1 MTNAQIITNAR
12 FALMEQGIIGTTGRT
27 IKFLDGEGNEKELP
41 EPEQIHTYQTWK
53 ELGYQVKKGSKA
65 VARFT
70 IWKHVEGKK
79 NQDTDEETPSRM
91 FMKNA
96 SWFSA
101 SQVEAI
107 TA

>member
-27 IKFLDGEGNEKELP
+27 LTFVDEEGDEKQMP
-41 EPEQIHTYQTWK
+41 EPEVIHTYQTWK

-70 IWKHVEGKK
+70 IWKHVAAKK
-79 NQDTDEETPSRM
+79 NEETQTETPERM

-96 SWFSA
+96 SWFTF
-101 SQVEAI
+101 SQVEPVKA
-107 TA
+107 